1 MNFLYPSF
9 FWALFLIAI
18 PVIIHL
24 FNFRVYKT
32 VYFSNIRFLQNIKD
46 VSESKSKIKHLVLLL
61 IRIFAI
67 IALITAFA
75 GPYIPLVKKTD
86 KKLESI
92 VLIYLDNSFSM
103 NAGSLYG
110 NLFDAAK
117 ERARKIVKSYN
128 NRQKFVFLTNDMEAK
143 HRIATSMQQMLDFI
157 NSTTLSGAV
166 SNFSEIIGFQ
176 YNFLNQMKAIKDYRP
191 VFYMLSDFQKVV
203 ADFDNVNSDSSS
215 IFYLLPLATNEINN
229 IYIDSCWFSS
239 PGRNLNKNESLNVRV
254 VNYGR
259 EDYNDIPIRLF
270 VNGKQKAI
278 NNFNINAK
286 SDEIIILNYSNTES
300 GILPSFIEITD
311 YPITYDNKFYFNY
324 KINTQTSILI
334 INNKAENKYLNT
346 LYKSDSSFIIKNTS
360 SFSLRTSEFS
370 NYQVIVLDEPESLSS
385 GLAKELN
392 RFVYNG
398 GVLICLPGEKSN
410 INELNPFFAS
420 IDANS
425 LNAIE
430 VQETLI
436 DKINYN
442 HYIYKDVF
450 SKTEEKLLLPKIN
463 KYFPVNINSKIVTN
477 ILLESSSEKAL
488 LVQTKYGKG
497 KLYTFTFPLNLENTD
512 FVLHSLFVPTLYNIA
527 AYSQLDD
534 RLFYT
539 IGRDNIIDISMKPLS
554 GDKTMHIADSEG
566 RTDFIPQ
573 FSGIGEMGIRLSLM
587 KSIVFADNYHLKE
600 NNQIIQCL
608 SFNYNRKESN
618 IEYYSIEEI
627 EKQLKQLQLFNFK
640 ILPAELN
647 ALESIITDSLKE
659 RKDYWKIF
667 ITLALTLL
675 IFEILIIR
683 FLKE

>member
-143 HRIATSMQQMLDFI
+143 HRIATSKQQMLDFI

-254 VNYGR
+254 VNNGR

>member
-143 HRIATSMQQMLDFI
+143 HRIATSKQQMLDFI
-157 NSTTLSGAV
+157 NSTSLSGAV

-254 VNYGR
+254 VNNGR